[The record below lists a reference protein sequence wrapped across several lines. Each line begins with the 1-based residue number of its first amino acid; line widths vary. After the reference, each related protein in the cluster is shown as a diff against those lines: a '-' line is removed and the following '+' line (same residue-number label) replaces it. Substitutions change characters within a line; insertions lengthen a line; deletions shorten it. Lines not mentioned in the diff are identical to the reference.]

1 MAFTF
6 GKSEIELAYLGKP
19 YTLKVTTRLAVDLE
33 RTMGMHPLTL
43 AMKINNAAASGEMPP
58 MGQMA
63 EFFEFMLKRAGAT
76 VDFDELYNQLFDGDE
91 VIEIATKVGELL
103 GLFIPQN
110 DEVEND
116 PKPKPKRRAKK

>member
-6 GKSEIELAYLGKP
+6 GKSEIELSYLGKP

>member
-1 MAFTF
+1 
-6 GKSEIELAYLGKP
+6 
-19 YTLKVTTRLAVDLE
+19 
-33 RTMGMHPLTL
+33 
-43 AMKINNAAASGEMPP
+43 MKINNAAASGEMPP

>member
-6 GKSEIELAYLGKP
+6 GKSEIELEYLGKP

-33 RTMGMHPLTL
+33 RAMGIHPLTL
-43 AMKINNAAASGEMPP
+43 AMRINKASIEGEMPP

-63 EFFEFMLKRAGAT
+63 EFFEFMLKKAGAT
-76 VDFDELYNQLFDGDE
+76 VDFDELYNQLFDGE
-91 VIEIATKVGELL
+91 GALEIAGKVGELL

-110 DEVEND
+110 DEVESD
-116 PKPKPKRRAKK
+116 PKPKPKKRAKK